1 MAMDRT
7 ECRSCWDLGDL
18 DSKRAKLAPD
28 SRSVISQRNPNS
40 LPFSWSPFTK
50 WTVRPSGPSV
60 DPISAGAR
68 RDFDRGEFGLAQLSH
83 QRVLQ
88 LVADSCVTGATEM
101 RVDGFRF
108 DLATILAREPYGFD
122 EGGDFSRRLPARP
135 GRDAYQLNW
144 PAARS

>member
-88 LVADSCVTGATEM
+88 LVADSCVTGQPKCGWTAFASIWRRSSPENPMASTKAAT
-101 RVDGFRF
+101 F
-108 DLATILAREPYGFD
+108 L
-122 EGGDFSRRLPARP
+122 
-135 GRDAYQLNW
+135 DACRQD
-144 PAARS
+144 PDVTRIS